1 MNNNQNIDISKLM
14 NMLSKMDK
22 KQLEEWLSKVS
33 QVLNSKDKNK
43 IIDEIT
49 KNSK

>member
-14 NMLSKMDK
+14 NMISKMEKKKLEEGLSK
-22 KQLEEWLSKVS
+22 ES

>member
-1 MNNNQNIDISKLM
+1 MNNNQNIDISNLM

-22 KQLEEWLSKVS
+22 KQLEEGLSKVS

>member
-1 MNNNQNIDISKLM
+1 
-14 NMLSKMDK
+14 MLSKMDK
-22 KQLEEWLSKVS
+22 KQLEEGLSKVS

>member
-1 MNNNQNIDISKLM
+1 M

-22 KQLEEWLSKVS
+22 KQLEEGLSKVS

>member
-22 KQLEEWLSKVS
+22 KQLEEGLSKVS
-33 QVLNSKDKNK
+33 QVLNSKDKDK